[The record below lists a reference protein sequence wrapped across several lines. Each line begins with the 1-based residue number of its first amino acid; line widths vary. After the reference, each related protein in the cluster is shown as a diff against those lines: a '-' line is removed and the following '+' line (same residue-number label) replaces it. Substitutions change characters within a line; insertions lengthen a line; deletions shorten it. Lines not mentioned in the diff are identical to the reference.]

1 MKQYQSYNQDNWF
14 LFWIYYNLC
23 ILKYLN
29 CYFCI
34 NFSVYKTAI
43 MPTMIKYVKAMN
55 TISWIQGVFLEIL
68 KILEKEAFANI

>member
-1 MKQYQSYNQDNWF
+1 
-14 LFWIYYNLC
+14 
-23 ILKYLN
+23 
-29 CYFCI
+29 
-34 NFSVYKTAI
+34 